1 MGLLRQADKDE
12 GLNRCYMKKFL
23 LIVLWAVVVL
33 FAIDIAFRLVSASGT
48 LANIIGVAVLALVVA
63 VSVWTRCFT
72 NFKFKKHEN
81 NR

>member
-1 MGLLRQADKDE
+1 MDKNE

-23 LIVLWAVVVL
+23 LIVLWAVIAL
-33 FAIDIAFRLVSASGT
+33 FAIDIAFRLVSASDT

>member
-1 MGLLRQADKDE
+1 
-12 GLNRCYMKKFL
+12 MKKFL
-23 LIVLWAVVVL
+23 LIVLWAVIAL
-33 FAIDIAFRLVSASGT
+33 FAIDIVFRLMSASDT
-48 LANIIGVAVLALVVA
+48 LANVIGVAVLSLVVA

>member
-1 MGLLRQADKDE
+1 
-12 GLNRCYMKKFL
+12 MKKFL
-23 LIVLWAVVVL
+23 LIVLWAVVAL
-33 FAIDIAFRLVSASGT
+33 FAIDIAFRLVSASDT

-72 NFKFKKHEN
+72 NFKFKKHNEI